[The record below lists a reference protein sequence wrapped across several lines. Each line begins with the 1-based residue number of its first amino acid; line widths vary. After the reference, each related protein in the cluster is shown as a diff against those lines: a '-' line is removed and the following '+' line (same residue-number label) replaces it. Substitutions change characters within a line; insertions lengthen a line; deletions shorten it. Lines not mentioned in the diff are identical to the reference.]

1 MSRREAVFVDVDETL
16 IRCKSM
22 LDFLR
27 YYYCRQS
34 WLNCWGRLRFFSVK
48 LPMMLAARIG
58 VPRAKLNRYYYRRY
72 RQVNYASLQS
82 YGQDWFRSRLNA
94 GDFFRSSVLLVIKQH
109 QQQGAKVVLVS
120 GSFLP
125 LLQPISDYVGA
136 DAIRCTD
143 LVLRAGVLTGELQA
157 EPMISGQKALAA
169 KAYCHEHE
177 FSLSQAYAYGDHHSD
192 MPLLELVANPVV
204 VAAAKPMRDIA
215 RQRGWAILD

>member
-1 MSRREAVFVDVDETL
+1 MSRREVVFVDVDETL

-34 WLNCWGRLRFFSVK
+34 WLSCWGRLRFSCVK
-48 LPMMLAARIG
+48 LPMMLSALVG
-58 VPRAKLNRYYYRRY
+58 VPRAKLNRFYYRRY

-82 YGQDWFRSRLNA
+82 YGRDWFKSRLSG
-94 GDFFRSSVLLVIKQH
+94 GDFFRTTVLQAIKQH

-125 LLQPISDYVGA
+125 LLEPISDYVGA
-136 DAIRCTD
+136 DTIFCTD
-143 LVLRAGVLTGELQA
+143 LVLRSGVLTGQLQS
-157 EPMISGQKALAA
+157 EPMIAGEKALAA
-169 KAYCHEHE
+169 KAYCDEHG
-177 FSLSQAYAYGDHHSD
+177 FSLSQAVAYGDHHSD
-192 MPLLELVANPVV
+192 LPLLELVANPVV

-215 RQRGWAILD
+215 LQRGWAVLD